1 MNDESPRGFT
11 PSMRAFRAA
20 TFGEHGVGKGR
31 GGFQDFF
38 FLLLGKI
45 GRRLR
50 INIMG
55 EIIARTMKTKMS
67 FNRVISALLATFTV
81 AFAPLSLT
89 LK

>member
-45 GRRLR
+45 GKRLR
-50 INIMG
+50 NIIG

>member
-38 FLLLGKI
+38 F
-45 GRRLR
+45 
-50 INIMG
+50 
-55 EIIARTMKTKMS
+55 
-67 FNRVISALLATFTV
+67 FF
-81 AFAPLSLT
+81 
-89 LK
+89 